1 MKALRSHAVGGPETL
16 TLDEVEV
23 PSPGKGEVLV
33 DVKACAIN
41 FPDTLIIRDLYQ
53 FKPQRP
59 FAPGGEIAGVVEA
72 VGEGVEHYKVG
83 DKVMAGLGNGGLA
96 EKVLVPAGRMF
107 PVPDGVPFE
116 KAASLLMTYGTTIHG
131 LKDRGAIK
139 PGDTVLVLG
148 AAGGVGLSAV
158 ELAKAFGAR
167 VVAAVS
173 SEEKGEVARR
183 AGADAVVV
191 YPKGEMDKDASKDL
205 ANAFKAACGPEG
217 ANIVYDIVGGQ
228 YSEPA
233 LRAIAWEG
241 KFLVVGFPA
250 GIARMPLN
258 LTLLKSCDIAGVFWG
273 AFTAREPV
281 KFRQQVEEL
290 FALMKAGK
298 IDPLVSE
305 TFPLARGGEAIARLE
320 SRQAVG
326 KLVVTMD

>member
-1 MKALRSHAVGGPETL
+1 MKALRTHGVGGPETL
-16 TLDEVEV
+16 SLDEVEV
-23 PSPGKGEVLV
+23 PTPGKGEVLI

-53 FKPQRP
+53 FKPERP
-59 FAPGGEIAGVVEA
+59 FAPGGEIAGIVEA
-72 VGEGVEHYKVG
+72 VGDGVTGFKPG
-83 DKVMAGLGNGGLA
+83 DKVMAGIGNGGLA
-96 EKVLVPAGRMF
+96 EKVVVAAGRMF
-107 PVPDGVPFE
+107 PVPDGVSFE

-131 LKDRGAIK
+131 LKDRGHIK
-139 PGDTVLVLG
+139 AGDTVLVLG

-158 ELAKAFGAR
+158 ELSKAFGAR

-173 SEEKGEVARR
+173 SEEKGEVARK
-183 AGADAVVV
+183 AGADEVVV
-191 YPKGEMDKDASKDL
+191 YPKDAMDKDASKAL

-217 ANIVYDIVGGQ
+217 ANIVYGIVGGQ

-250 GIARMPLN
+250 GIAKMPLN

-273 AFTAREPV
+273 AFTAREPM
-281 KFRQQVEEL
+281 KFHEQVAEL
-290 FALMKAGK
+290 FQLMQDGK

-305 TFPLARGGEAIARLE
+305 TFPLERGGDAIAKLE

>member
-23 PSPGKGEVLV
+23 PTPGKGEVLV
-33 DVKACAIN
+33 AVKACAIN

-53 FKPQRP
+53 FKPPRP
-59 FAPGGEIAGVVEA
+59 FAPGGEIAGVIEA
-72 VGEGVEHYKVG
+72 LGEGAQGFKVG
-83 DKVMAGLGNGGLA
+83 DRVMAGLGNGGLA
-96 EKVLVPAGRMF
+96 EKLVVPTGRMF
-107 PVPDGVPFE
+107 LVPDGVPFE

-131 LKDRGAIK
+131 LKDRGHIK
-139 PGDTVLVLG
+139 PGDCVLVLG
-148 AAGGVGLSAV
+148 AAGGVGLAAV

-183 AGADAVVV
+183 AGADEVVI
-191 YPKGEMDKDASKDL
+191 YPKGEMNKDASKDL
-205 ANAFKAACGPEG
+205 ANMFKAACGPEG

-241 KFLVVGFPA
+241 RFLVVGFPA
-250 GIARMPLN
+250 GIAKIPLN
-258 LTLLKSCDIAGVFWG
+258 LTLLKSCDICGVFWG
-273 AFTAREPV
+273 AFTMREPV
-281 KFRQQVEEL
+281 KFREQVEEL
-290 FALMKAGK
+290 FALMKQGK
-298 IDPLVSE
+298 IDPLISE
-305 TFPLARGGEAIARLE
+305 TFPLERGGEAIARLE

-326 KLVVTMD
+326 KLVVTMG